1 MIKVLFVC
9 LGNICRSPMA
19 EGHFKKLVQDNNLE
33 SQIYHDSAGTASY
46 HVGELPDK
54 RMRETAKKHGII
66 LDHIVRQ
73 FNYTDF
79 NKFDYILAMD
89 SSNLNNILHEKEK
102 SENPHAK
109 VYLMRHFDKNK
120 KDSDVPDPYYGD
132 LNDYENVYKILE
144 HSVTNFFEFI
154 RNE

>member
-1 MIKVLFVC
+1 
-9 LGNICRSPMA
+9 
-19 EGHFKKLVQDNNLE
+19 
-33 SQIYHDSAGTASY
+33 
-46 HVGELPDK
+46 
-54 RMRETAKKHGII
+54 
-66 LDHIVRQ
+66 
-73 FNYTDF
+73 
-79 NKFDYILAMD
+79 MD

-102 SENPHAK
+102 IANTQAK

-154 RNE
+154 RDDSKK